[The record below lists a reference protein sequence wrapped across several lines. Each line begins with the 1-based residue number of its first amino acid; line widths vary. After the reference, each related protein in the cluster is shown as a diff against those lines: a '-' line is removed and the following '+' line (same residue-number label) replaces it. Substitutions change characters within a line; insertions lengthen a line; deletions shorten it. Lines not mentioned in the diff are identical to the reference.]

1 MLLLHLSDIH
11 FNNRDVNRPYDQN
24 LGLRGDTVD
33 DVKKMCASIG
43 KNVDAILI
51 SGDIAYHGQPSEYDY
66 AATWLQDELCPAAGC
81 SFKDIFVIP
90 GNHDV
95 DRKAAAE
102 PIHEDARKALRDT
115 PIGMSN
121 AAIKRYVDSE
131 ASSEMLFKP
140 IESYNRFAAKFLCE
154 VGFYQEKTGQKPY
167 ALRDF
172 TLNDGSILRV
182 WGFNSVL
189 VCDADDDVNKM
200 FVDPSA
206 AEVIRRD
213 DGITHLVMCHH
224 PFNWLRNRS
233 EFQSRIEAVAKI
245 HLFGH
250 EHNLRV
256 EDSRRFTRIRAGAL
270 HPDRDEI
277 GWQPGYNLIN
287 LSVSGPPNKRVL
299 DIQLWVR
306 HLLGTRYIAVP
317 DYEGSDPWTLNHE
330 LPAWSSPPP
339 PVVPP
344 VPGRNVA
351 APMAS
356 KEDAMVQSDSNVRS
370 VAIKIL
376 ALREFDQKKIITEL
390 NLHEDGDQ
398 RLADYAFAIAAVR
411 RAEARGELAQ
421 LNEAIDRYVGA
432 RK

>member
-11 FNNRDVNRPYDQN
+11 FSNRDINKPYDQN
-24 LGLRGDTVD
+24 LGLRDDTVD
-33 DVKKMCASIG
+33 DIKKMRANIG
-43 KNVDAILI
+43 KDVDAILI
-51 SGDIAYHGQPSEYDY
+51 SGDIAYHGQKFEYEY
-66 AATWLQDELCPAAGC
+66 AADWLRDALCPAAGC
-81 SFKDIFVIP
+81 RFEDIFVIP

-102 PIHEDARKALRDT
+102 PIHELARKALRDT
-115 PIGMSN
+115 PVSMSN
-121 AAIKRYVDSE
+121 GAIKRFVDSE

-140 IESYNRFAAKFLCE
+140 ITNYNRFAAKFLCE
-154 VGFYQEKTGQKPY
+154 VGFYQEDTGQKPY

-172 TLNDGSILRV
+172 TLNDGSTLRM

-189 VCDADDDVNKM
+189 VCDADDDVNRM

-206 AEVIRRD
+206 AEIITRD
-213 DGITHLVMCHH
+213 DGVTHLVMCHH
-224 PFNWLRNRS
+224 PFNWLRNS
-233 EFQSRIEAVAKI
+233 AEFQNRIEAVSKI

-256 EDSRRFTRIRAGAL
+256 EDSRRFTRIKAGAL
-270 HPDRDEI
+270 HPDRDEP
-277 GWQPGYNLIN
+277 GWQPGYNLID
-287 LSVSGPPNKRVL
+287 LSVSGSPAKRVL
-299 DIQLWVR
+299 DIKLWVR

-317 DYEGSDPWTLNHE
+317 DLEGRDPWILDHE
-330 LPAWSSPPP
+330 LRPWSPPQ
-339 PVVPP
+339 PP
-344 VPGRNVA
+344 VPPA
-351 APMAS
+351 ADSIIASPGATKEGAMA
-356 KEDAMVQSDSNVRS
+356 QSGPTVRS

-390 NLHEDGDQ
+390 DLHEDGDQ

-421 LNEAIDRYVGA
+421 LNEAIDRYTGA
-432 RK
+432 RN